1 MNVEL
6 FIETRKR
13 MHLSQDQLAQGV
25 CTQATL
31 SKFER
36 NGKVPSLKILLQLC
50 DRLELTLDDLFPVSQ
65 SGDSKRAM
73 ILESAETHL
82 QQEMYPKV
90 HADLEQLG
98 DPTGDSVTFQ
108 LRYYFLRGYATALS
122 HGSISDAL
130 YDFSQILSRLDEG
143 HHSMYAILAYTGT
156 GIAYNLAGDAKYAEF
171 YFNKVFSEIRKLS
184 FKTRHSIWR
193 SLNIISYTAEFY
205 SQQGDYETSD
215 DLLAYGVKVC
225 AQYHVTFYLARIV
238 LRRALNHEQHQ
249 AKRAVIQQD
258 LDDAAAFARLNDN
271 QHVLTLIKQA
281 EDRLDEKSAEA
292 GA

>member
-1 MNVEL
+1 MNVEI

-13 MHLSQDQLAQGV
+13 MHLSQDQLAQGI

-50 DRLELTLDDLFPVSQ
+50 DRLELTLDDLFPVNQ
-65 SGDSKRAM
+65 SGDSKRAV

-82 QQEMYPKV
+82 QQEMYPMV
-90 HADLEQLG
+90 HADLEKLG
-98 DPTGDSVTFQ
+98 DPIDDSVTFQ

-130 YDFSQILSRLDEG
+130 YDFSQILNRLDEG
-143 HHSMYAILAYTGT
+143 HHSMYAMLAYTGM
-156 GIAYNLAGDAKYAEF
+156 GIAYNQADDSKRAEF
-171 YFNKVFSEIRKLS
+171 YFNKVFGEIRKLS

-193 SLNIISYTAEFY
+193 ALNIINYTAEFY
-205 SQQGDYETSD
+205 SQQGDYETSN
-215 DLLAYGVKVC
+215 DLLDYGVKVC
-225 AQYHVTFYLARIV
+225 AQYHVTFYLARII
-238 LRRALNHEQHQ
+238 LRRALNRQQHHADR
-249 AKRAVIQQD
+249 AKIQQD

-271 QHVLTLIKQA
+271 QHVLGLIR
-281 EDRLDEKSAEA
+281 DAEA
-292 GA
+292 TLD